1 MDKFRAEFKVAG
13 EGKVESFK
21 EYVKNYDN
29 SRSKLRVICAASL
42 PEDVYAFIQNS
53 ETIERALLFCGNKIR
68 AGNLMRDYSKIAKAC
83 YSYV

>member
-53 ETIERALLFCGNKIR
+53 
-68 AGNLMRDYSKIAKAC
+68 
-83 YSYV
+83 